1 MGSSNGPVQDRGG
14 GDYGGARGR
23 GKTPPDINHLHS
35 IMVFNISYKTR
46 KEELYRSFDSF
57 GDIADVYIPRDK
69 YGESRGFGF
78 VRFYDRR
85 DAEDAKSMDGQL
97 IGGRRIGVQMAKYG
111 RRHEQGGFNR
121 DRGGGY
127 GRDRAPHG
135 GHGRRRSY
143 SRSRSRS
150 IKDNRRRSF
159 SHSRSRSPSHDR
171 HRKGSDPVTTNVA
184 TTTTTMKGVVP
195 KVEAFSGAPASAA
208 APAMKVVQQIAAPP
222 PVQPVVPVT
231 TQV

>member
-1 MGSSNGPVQDRGG
+1 MPCSQQRYLKRILASFKEPDYSSVANMI
-14 GDYGGARGR
+14 GGARRGGDRPPHGR

-85 DAEDAKSMDGQL
+85 DAEDAKSMDGQV

-111 RRHEQGGFNR
+111 RRHEQGGYNR

-127 GRDRAPHG
+127 GRPRSIDYRGGGRGPGGPPAMDYGRGGRDRAPHR
-135 GHGRRRSY
+135 GHGRRFVLFPFR
-143 SRSRSRS
+143 
-150 IKDNRRRSF
+150 F
-159 SHSRSRSPSHDR
+159 L
-171 HRKGSDPVTTNVA
+171 
-184 TTTTTMKGVVP
+184 
-195 KVEAFSGAPASAA
+195 
-208 APAMKVVQQIAAPP
+208 
-222 PVQPVVPVT
+222 
-231 TQV
+231 